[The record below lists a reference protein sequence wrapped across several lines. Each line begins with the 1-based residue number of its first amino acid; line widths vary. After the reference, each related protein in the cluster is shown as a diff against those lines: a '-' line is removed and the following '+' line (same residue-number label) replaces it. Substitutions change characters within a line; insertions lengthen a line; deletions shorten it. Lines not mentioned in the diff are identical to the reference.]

1 MSGLQYLT
9 KKIRL
14 INQVISK
21 RESFSRLDF
30 FERIV
35 MKKIVS
41 ALLLSLVASQAS
53 AHIANSSIQANL
65 EQCVALAQHGMSN
78 EEILATVQTALDQ
91 AALNDSL
98 DIKVKTSA
106 NKKFILCIVGGVVV
120 VGVVGTGIYYYL
132 KKSEKPNDLPK
143 KPADQPK
150 KTTNGSETRDQE
162 EPRDSRTLLDQAI
175 ENNER
180 YQECVRKT
188 QENTSRS
195 ATHDLNIECM
205 RLAAEG
211 QALRQA
217 FFRQAFSDDFMRDP
231 EIQAYLAM
239 DFRQILQD
247 HEKDW
252 AQAQA
257 KVDDLRTNTA
267 ADRERENSERA
278 QREADLEK
286 ERAELARAQRVLKTM
301 LELDRIA
308 REKEAHE
315 KAQH

>member
-1 MSGLQYLT
+1 
-9 KKIRL
+9 
-14 INQVISK
+14 
-21 RESFSRLDF
+21 
-30 FERIV
+30 

-41 ALLLSLVASQAS
+41 ALLLSLLASQAS
-53 AHIANSSIQANL
+53 AQISEHNIQANL
-65 EQCVALAQHGMSN
+65 EQCIALAQHGMSSD
-78 EEILATVQTALDQ
+78 EIIATVQTALDQ
-91 AALNDSL
+91 AALNDNL
-98 DIKVKTSA
+98 DFEIKKPS
-106 NKKFILCIVGGVVV
+106 NKKLILCIVGGVVV

-143 KPADQPK
+143 KPNDLPKKPADQTK
-150 KTTNGSETRDQE
+150 KTTNGSENTDQE

-231 EIQAYLAM
+231 EIQSYLAM
-239 DFRQILQD
+239 DFRQIQQD

-257 KVDDLRTNTA
+257 EVDALRAKAA

-278 QREADLEK
+278 QKEAELEREQAG
-286 ERAELARAQRVLKTM
+286 LARAQRVLKTM

-315 KAQH
+315 KEQH